1 MQLIWVI
8 LSLKIC
14 LWMTSVSLNSI
25 LCLTKETQ
33 TIVVGL
39 KRGEGGPQVA
49 GLCLFS
55 LFLCFLIM
63 VCFIIFYR
71 CEYLFFIYSIMFLI
85 LFLFFFQLFLFS
97 SLKWRHIMNVS
108 LLPSFPSFTVL
119 DSFQKLFFQLSM
131 QFDRKKIH
139 IKDDFLLKNIG
150 IKIISFF
157 LNNIRNN
164 PTENFELYSF
174 LWEIHNR

>member
-1 MQLIWVI
+1 
-8 LSLKIC
+8 
-14 LWMTSVSLNSI
+14 
-25 LCLTKETQ
+25 
-33 TIVVGL
+33 
-39 KRGEGGPQVA
+39 
-49 GLCLFS
+49 
-55 LFLCFLIM
+55 
-63 VCFIIFYR
+63 
-71 CEYLFFIYSIMFLI
+71 
-85 LFLFFFQLFLFS
+85 
-97 SLKWRHIMNVS
+97 MNVS

-139 IKDDFLLKNIG
+139 IKDDFLLKNVG